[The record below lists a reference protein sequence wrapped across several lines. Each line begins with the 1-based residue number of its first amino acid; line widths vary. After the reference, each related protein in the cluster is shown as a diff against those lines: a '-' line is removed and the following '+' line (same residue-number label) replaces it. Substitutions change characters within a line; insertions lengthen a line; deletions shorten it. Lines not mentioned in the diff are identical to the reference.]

1 MYCTCIQ
8 LYDLEV
14 IYGSCVN
21 SSGIMALIY
30 DLNVLYSGELL
41 REKTFVNFEVLWL
54 FAQILGR
61 SVHWRHKW
69 TIHKKVFSA
78 KIVFSANS

>member
-1 MYCTCIQ
+1 
-8 LYDLEV
+8 
-14 IYGSCVN
+14 
-21 SSGIMALIY
+21 MALIY

-61 SVHWRHKW
+61 SAHWQHKW
-69 TIHKKVFSA
+69 TIHKKFSLQ
-78 KIVFSANS
+78 KLYFLPIHESFLP